1 MQQYTVYRIIWIYE
15 FTLLARRI
23 APSVILFQ
31 LPGAISISPYVNNL
45 QKETE
50 QQWQHIKLIETYC
63 ISDFLKCKI
72 NVRLSSKLGEN
83 KTVSV

>member
-1 MQQYTVYRIIWIYE
+1 MKKYTVYRIKYE

-45 QKETE
+45 QK
-50 QQWQHIKLIETYC
+50 K
-63 ISDFLKCKI
+63 KK
-72 NVRLSSKLGEN
+72 NN
-83 KTVSV
+83 N

>member
-1 MQQYTVYRIIWIYE
+1 MQKYTIYIYICIKYINCE

-45 QKETE
+45 QKKKQNNNYDILKKT
-50 QQWQHIKLIETYC
+50 IET
-63 ISDFLKCKI
+63 DL
-72 NVRLSSKLGEN
+72 
-83 KTVSV
+83 